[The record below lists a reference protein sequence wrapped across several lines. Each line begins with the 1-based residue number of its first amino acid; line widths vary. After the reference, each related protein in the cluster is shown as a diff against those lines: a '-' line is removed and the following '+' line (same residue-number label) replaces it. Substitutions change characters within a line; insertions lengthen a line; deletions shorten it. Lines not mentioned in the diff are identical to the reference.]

1 MLLVQQRHA
10 VQAGLVHRPDLHAAV
25 VAGAVERVGAAAE
38 CETRHGGPVPLECV
52 ESGHGGRLPE
62 VDELD
67 RVPGGEDW
75 ATVAG
80 VVTLLAAPAAHHTEL
95 PRTGLQVP
103 HHQPRV
109 LAGAV
114 HPPDVRGDHGTG
126 QRQLVRLVSP
136 VLHILSN
143 QLT

>member
-1 MLLVQQRHA
+1 M
-10 VQAGLVHRPDLHAAV
+10 
-25 VAGAVERVGAAAE
+25 
-38 CETRHGGPVPLECV
+38 PLECV
-52 ESGHGGRLPE
+52 EL
-62 VDELD
+62 V
-67 RVPGGEDW
+67 RVPGGE
-75 ATVAG
+75 AVAG

-109 LAGAV
+109 LASAV